1 MNKPFEKWFTEELE
15 LTFGIQR
22 KVVLPPLTNWL
33 TNNVEVSEQEQQA
46 IKTLQT
52 AYIAER
58 ELWNEQELE
67 SIFIIPLIQ
76 LVRYGDNKNYRFF
89 LERKLTAK
97 VQNETL
103 NGNVDFM
110 LAEGRQLPRNPFFC
124 IHEYKTSKKSDNDP
138 QGQLLAAMLTAQAK
152 NTNKDNPIYGCVV
165 VQDLWKFVVLQ
176 HSHYAV
182 STNFDAAKNDIFDIF
197 KLLKYIKHY
206 IEAQYS
212 TNNE

>member
-1 MNKPFEKWFTEELE
+1 MNKSFEKWFTEELE
-15 LTFGIQR
+15 LTFGLQR
-22 KVVLPPLTNWL
+22 KAVLAPLTDWL
-33 TNNVEVSEQEQQA
+33 NNNVEVSEQEQQA
-46 IKTLQT
+46 ITTLQT
-52 AYIAER
+52 AYIADR

-76 LVRYGDNKNYRFF
+76 LVQYGDNKNYRFF

-110 LAEGRQLPRNPFFC
+110 LAEGRQLPRNPFF
-124 IHEYKTSKKSDNDP
+124 KKSDNDP

-152 NTNKDNPIYGCVV
+152 NTNKNNPIYGCVV

-176 HSHYAV
+176 HSNYAV

-197 KLLKYIKHY
+197 KILKYLKSY